1 MQKKN
6 LIKFFMQKPPLLRRF
21 LNNDLYNLDN
31 KYSQLLWKVFH
42 GLWTCILMRPFYN
55 ILYFFG
61 GQKWG
66 DIMFHGY
73 HREMLYII
81 GYLLHNGGLAWNKKV
96 MGFLSIFV
104 FFTLPWNSH
113 SICSHS
119 SSLIIIIL
127 LFTLVAF
134 AQNSTLQVVCACGT

>member
-1 MQKKN
+1 
-6 LIKFFMQKPPLLRRF
+6 MQKPPLLRRF

-81 GYLLHNGGLAWNKKV
+81 GYLLRNGGLAWNKKV

-104 FFTLPWNSH
+104 FLLSLETLILFALTLPLLLLSFFFSPWWPLLKTQPFKVFVLVELRSH
-113 SICSHS
+113 ITYSK
-119 SSLIIIIL
+119 
-127 LFTLVAF
+127 
-134 AQNSTLQVVCACGT
+134 